1 MISVITNE
9 EELENV
15 VGGIKARHV
24 VGTIVGIVGLAA
36 LIVGGKFV
44 YDVYDEYG
52 NRKGQ
57 NGGKKV
63 LSTFLTD
70 ASDAVGWETKSPYR
84 QLVTKATNFVFEF
97 RNKHNI

>member
-36 LIVGGKFV
+36 LVVGGKFV
-44 YDVYDEYG
+44 YDVYQEYSDKNLNHGLWNAGKSWGSDLLNAG
-52 NRKGQ
+52 N
-57 NGGKKV
+57 V
-63 LSTFLTD
+63 TY
-70 ASDAVGWETKSPYR
+70 KSPWRRAVSSTANYIFDY
-84 QLVTKATNFVFEF
+84 TH
-97 RNKHNI
+97 NKK